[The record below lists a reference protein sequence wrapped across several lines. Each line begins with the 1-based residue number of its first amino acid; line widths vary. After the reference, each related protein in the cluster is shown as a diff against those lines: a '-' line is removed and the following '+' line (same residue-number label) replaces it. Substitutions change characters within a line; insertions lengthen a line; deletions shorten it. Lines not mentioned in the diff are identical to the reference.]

1 MEEKESGRVEETLHS
16 ADILADRL
24 VNKYRT
30 KCLIPSFFNIL
41 NPNLSSSVNRS
52 DQSTPEVVEEVE
64 REKGVEEE

>member
-1 MEEKESGRVEETLHS
+1 MKGTLHC
-16 ADILADRL
+16 AD
-24 VNKYRT
+24 VNEYKKKYH
-30 KCLIPSFFNIL
+30 KPSFFNIL